1 MYVLETTVVL
11 AEDSLSHWK
20 IPLSFKNKDLIGQ
33 SPISLVTDSTPYLAS
48 FPSNTDSS
56 VYPLKSIPSPTP
68 TSNGGIG
75 QSTNIKSNDAYSS
88 SPTTNAPSQKTALV
102 NPEGN
107 GNRHRKSND
116 KQTTKVILGSIL
128 GGVLGFAIFA
138 IVIFCL
144 LNYFGGRLNRTK
156 KKQARKMDILPLSS
170 PSNDRSRIYNNSNS
184 WSIQRDSNSYQD
196 YGESHGSSLIIPVNE
211 EVLPYD
217 ASPFESQEIL
227 KFNPTDPHNMFSKH
241 EKLPSGLRNLAQP
254 CAVSQIQ
261 EGRGEVLSRS
271 IPSNNSQWP
280 SPAFEKHL
288 QVSNNS
294 DIIAKHHSASQ
305 SSSIY
310 SSSSLFSDK
319 EEAESINKPRVS
331 DPFTVHVNGYPC
343 VVEKAHQSTSRCHS
357 NDICK
362 NSTPL
367 ARNVINGYDNGPARQ
382 TSLIHDDGCGDY
394 SDLYFDEQ
402 LLDNS
407 IETPQIPPAPSLW
420 RRHETLK
427 KIREYGNRIK
437 RHSKTTLAE
446 RVTSPFQE
454 SRKHEPVH
462 RTNSINLSTQN
473 VFNDYTLYSR
483 AIIYGNDDSNC
494 FDTSSNG

>member
-20 IPLSFKNKDLIGQ
+20 IPLSFKNNDLIGQ
-33 SPISLVTDSTPYLAS
+33 SPISLFTDSTTYLAT
-48 FPSNTDSS
+48 FPSSTDYS
-56 VYPLKSIPSPTP
+56 VYPLKSIPSSTP

-75 QSTNIKSNDAYSS
+75 QSTNIKPNSAYSS
-88 SPTTNAPSQKTALV
+88 SPTSNAPSQETALV
-102 NPEGN
+102 NPEDN

-116 KQTTKVILGSIL
+116 KQTTKVILESIL

-144 LNYFGGRLNRTK
+144 LNYFGGRFNRTK

-170 PSNDRSRIYNNSNS
+170 PSNDGSRIYNNSNS
-184 WSIQRDSNSYQD
+184 WSIQRDSNIYQD

-211 EVLPYD
+211 EALPYD

-227 KFNPTDPHNMFSKH
+227 RFNPTDPNNMFSKH
-241 EKLPSGLRNLAQP
+241 EKLPLGLRNFAQP

-271 IPSNNSQWP
+271 IPSNSSQWP

-288 QVSNNS
+288 QVPNNS
-294 DIIAKHHSASQ
+294 NIITKHHSASQ

-310 SSSSLFSDK
+310 SSSSLISNK
-319 EEAESINKPRVS
+319 EEAGSNNEPRVS
-331 DPFTVHVNGYPC
+331 DQFMVHVNGYPC
-343 VVEKAHQSTSRCHS
+343 VVEKAQPRTSHCHS

-362 NSTPL
+362 NSASFP
-367 ARNVINGYDNGPARQ
+367 RNVVNGYDNGPTRQ
-382 TSLIHDDGCGDY
+382 ASLIHDDGCGDY
-394 SDLYFDEQ
+394 IDLYFDEQ
-402 LLDNS
+402 LSDNS
-407 IETPQIPPAPSLW
+407 IETPRIPPAPSLG
-420 RRHETLK
+420 RRHEALK

-437 RHSKTTLAE
+437 RHSKTTLEE
-446 RVTSPFQE
+446 RVTAPFHE
-454 SRKHEPVH
+454 SRTHEPLY
-462 RTNSINLSTQN
+462 RTNSINSSTQN
-473 VFNDYTLYSR
+473 VFNDYPLYSR
-483 AIIYGNDDSNC
+483 AIIYGSDDSSC
-494 FDTSSNG
+494 VDTRSNG